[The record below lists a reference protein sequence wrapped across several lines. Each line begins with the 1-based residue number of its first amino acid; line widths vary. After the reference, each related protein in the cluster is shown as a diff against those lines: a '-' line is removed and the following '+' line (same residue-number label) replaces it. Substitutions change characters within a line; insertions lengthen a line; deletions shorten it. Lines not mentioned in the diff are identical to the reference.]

1 MSLAAEYGLDEG
13 PQSPPR
19 FDQNTLQLETRGL
32 TRQEHQA
39 LFWSKHTVYKNSIAA
54 KLRSIGRQEE
64 AAKLEN
70 CHTRYTIAVCQKCRT
85 VERFPNRCD
94 NFFCPECQP
103 RLSNDR
109 RKAVEWWAREIH
121 QPKHVVLTV
130 ANVPDLTK
138 FHVTEMRRWF
148 TNLRRSKF
156 CANWKGGFYAL
167 EVTNEG
173 RGWHLHIHALVD
185 AKWIDSFALSEAW
198 QRSTNGLGRI
208 VKVRDARGCDYLK
221 EVTKYVVKG
230 VQLAA
235 FKPDDIATFIDSFTG
250 VRTFGVFGSL
260 YGKRTEFAEWFKAIR
275 NAKPLCKCGSC
286 DIRYF
291 DELAFLETDLAP
303 CVESQSLPPP
313 PPERTPLFSARFA
326 VTWPD

>member
-1 MSLAAEYGLDEG
+1 MNVATEYGFDEG
-13 PQSPPR
+13 APIAPR
-19 FDQNTLQLETRGL
+19 FDLTPVQLETRGI
-32 TRQEHQA
+32 TQQEHQA
-39 LFWSKHTVYKNSIAA
+39 LFWSKHTLYKNSIAA
-54 KLRSIGRQEE
+54 KLRSIGRGEE
-64 AAKLEN
+64 ATKLEQ
-70 CHTRYTIAVCQKCRT
+70 CHTRYTVAVCQACHT
-85 VERFPNRCD
+85 VEKFPNRCD

-109 RKAVEWWAREIH
+109 RKAVEWWVREVH

-130 ANVPDLTK
+130 VNIQDLTK
-138 FHVTEMRRWF
+138 FHITELRRWF

-156 CANWKGGFYAL
+156 CRNWNGGFYAL

-185 AKWIDSFALSEAW
+185 AKWIDAMQLSEQW

-208 VKVRDARGCDYLK
+208 VKVRDARGCDYLN

-230 VQLAA
+230 VQLASFNA
-235 FKPDDIATFIDSFTG
+235 HDIATFIDSFTG

-260 YGKRTEFAEWFKAIR
+260 YGKRTAFAEWFKAVR
-275 NAKPLCKCGSC
+275 DSKPLCKCGSC

-291 DELAFLETDLAP
+291 DELAFLETTLQPTPDK
-303 CVESQSLPPP
+303 QSLPPP
-313 PPERTPLFSARFA
+313 IPDTTPVLGREFA
-326 VTWPD
+326 QVWPD